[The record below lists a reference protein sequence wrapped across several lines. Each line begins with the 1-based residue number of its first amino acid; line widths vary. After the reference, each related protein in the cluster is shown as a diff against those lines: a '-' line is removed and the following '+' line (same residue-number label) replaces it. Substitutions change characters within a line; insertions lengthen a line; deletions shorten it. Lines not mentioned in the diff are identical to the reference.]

1 MGLWRLTNSNRIGR
15 RYRVDKDKVFN
26 ENIEDR
32 FDALEELIRSNQE
45 ILEEQIAELM
55 EKLDNFSLPG
65 SDYGIIDT

>member
-1 MGLWRLTNSNRIGR
+1 M
-15 RYRVDKDKVFN
+15 DKDKVFSDDV
-26 ENIEDR
+26 EDR

-45 ILEEQIAELM
+45 IIEEQLAEIV